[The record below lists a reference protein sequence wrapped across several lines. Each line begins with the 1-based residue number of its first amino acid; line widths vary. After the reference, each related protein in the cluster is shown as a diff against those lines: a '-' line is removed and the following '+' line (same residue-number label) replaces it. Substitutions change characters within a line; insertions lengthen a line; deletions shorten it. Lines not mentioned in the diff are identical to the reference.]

1 MVHDKIKIWLCP
13 LPDPLTFNINVGISL
28 NGKKNFT
35 WVTLKKIILQPPKD
49 KIFSPDKFHRV
60 QSLDDLSLSVC
71 IVLGEK
77 LVLSKSQPCP

>member
-13 LPDPLTFNINVGISL
+13 LPDPLTFNNVGISL
-28 NGKKNFT
+28 NGKK
-35 WVTLKKIILQPPKD
+35 TLLGSHSKKIILQPPKD

>member
-1 MVHDKIKIWLCP
+1 MALSTTG
-13 LPDPLTFNINVGISL
+13 PLTFNNVGISL
-28 NGKKNFT
+28 NGKNNFT

>member
-13 LPDPLTFNINVGISL
+13 LPDPLTFNNLGISL

-60 QSLDDLSLSVC
+60 QSLDYLSLSVC

>member
-1 MVHDKIKIWLCP
+1 MRNFNQSNVEFTKQKKKLYIG
-13 LPDPLTFNINVGISL
+13 LTH
-28 NGKKNFT
+28 KNYST
-35 WVTLKKIILQPPKD
+35 APED

>member
-1 MVHDKIKIWLCP
+1 MALSTTG
-13 LPDPLTFNINVGISL
+13 PLTFNNVGISL
-28 NGKKNFT
+28 NGKNNFT

-60 QSLDDLSLSVC
+60 QSLDYLSLSVC